1 LTRSPC
7 QRAALRLAGVGR
19 PRGFGRSVASSGHD
33 VAACERPLL
42 LRRYRDFWVESN
54 QFLARLYRSP
64 LVTIAAIRGA
74 CPAGGCCLSLCCDL
88 RIMAD
93 GPGHIGLNEVAIGIS
108 VPLYWARLMA
118 RVVGQA
124 SAERLCQFATLA
136 GPQDAKQAR
145 GRPPRRASEDRA
157 AGRARACAC
166 LCSPPGRERAPGRP
180 RGSPRPAGG
189 QMVYSV

>member
-1 LTRSPC
+1 M
-7 QRAALRLAGVGR
+7 AGVGR
-19 PRGFGRSVASSGHD
+19 PRGFDTSVARSGHE
-33 VAACERPLL
+33 VAACKRPLL
-42 LRRYRDFWVESN
+42 LHRYRDFWVESN

-93 GPGHIGLNEVAIGIS
+93 GSGHIGLNEVAIGIS

-124 SAERLCQFATLA
+124 SAERLCQFATLVA
-136 GPQDAKQAR
+136 PQEAKKAC
-145 GRPPRRASEDRA
+145 GSPPRRACHCRA
-157 AGRARACAC
+157 EGRMRACARLC
-166 LCSPPGRERAPGRP
+166 LPPGRERATPGM
-180 RGSPRPAGG
+180 ST
-189 QMVYSV
+189 

>member
-1 LTRSPC
+1 MDQPRECGRS
-7 QRAALRLAGVGR
+7 RAAGTSLPPASD
-19 PRGFGRSVASSGHD
+19 PR
-33 VAACERPLL
+33 ER
-42 LRRYRDFWVESN
+42 RRYREFWVESN

-88 RIMAD
+88 RIMSE

-124 SAERLCQFATLA
+124 SAERLCQFATLVA
-136 GPQDAKQAR
+136 PREAKQAR
-145 GRPPRRASEDRA
+145 AARPAAPPSAGPKGARMHARAS
-157 AGRARACAC
+157 ARRLVVSAR
-166 LCSPPGRERAPGRP
+166 PGA
-180 RGSPRPAGG
+180 SA
-189 QMVYSV
+189 